1 LAGVGASRAAL
12 ELVGNFR
19 TPNGAAA
26 EKASLEIEAQQILA
40 ISRSLPIWRQVREA
54 RRQRNLMGM
63 PLRMP
68 IM

>member
-1 LAGVGASRAAL
+1 VL
-12 ELVGNFR
+12 EFAGNFR
-19 TPNGAAA
+19 TPKGAAA

-40 ISRSLPIWRQVREA
+40 ISPSLPIWRQVREA